1 MITMKQ
7 IFMTMGK
14 LLALMMPILIT
25 QMSTVGIGF
34 LNTVMAGHASA
45 VDLAGVSVGAGL
57 FLPVFESV
65 IGLLMAASP
74 IIAQMRGQNQL
85 EKVPGLIRLGL
96 YIALGIGVAFHM
108 LYSFGC
114 HLVFTWMGIEASVAL
129 IAERYLF
136 YMVITMYVGA
146 LIIPLRSLVDAMGHP
161 ALSMQIFLLA
171 IPINGI
177 LDYLLVYGNWGFPK
191 LGGSGAGAATALTY
205 IAILFFFLF
214 VVIRR
219 NICNGRHIFQSFSVS
234 FTNVREYL
242 RLGIPSGLGVFM
254 ETSVFG
260 FLMVLM
266 AKFGTDT
273 LAAYQ
278 VANNYANMVYM
289 FPLSCSMAL
298 TILVGVSIGA
308 RNIKEAQRYRTSG
321 LLLALAGALCTV
333 VVTVHWH
340 ESIALLYA
348 DNWSVARD
356 AGLFLLF
363 AAGWQF
369 FDAIAAPIQG
379 ILRGYKDAAI
389 PFILSLF
396 AYWGIGIPAGV
407 FIDHYLWGH
416 AAAYWAGLVFSI
428 ACLALFMIVRLHQME
443 SKVFHLYFHASE
455 EVDDFDEFIQFLLQ
469 LYAPGMKEK
478 HAIPSS
484 VILPQGHVMG
494 GYSVGKSLYGIANC
508 GQVP

>member
-1 MITMKQ
+1 MKR
-7 IFMTMGK
+7 IFMSMVK

-34 LNTVMAGHASA
+34 LNTIMAGHASA

-57 FLPVFESV
+57 FLPVFEAV

-74 IIAQMRGQNQL
+74 LIAQLRGQNQL
-85 EKVPGLIRLGL
+85 EKVPGLIRVGL
-96 YIALGIGVAFHM
+96 FIALGIGIAFHV
-108 LYSFGC
+108 LYTFGRY
-114 HLVFTWMGIEASVAL
+114 LIFTWMGIDASVAL
-129 IAERYLF
+129 IAEQYLL

-146 LIIPLRSLVDAMGHP
+146 LIIPLRSLVDAMGQP

-171 IPINGI
+171 IPINGF
-177 LDYLLVYGNWGFPK
+177 LDYLLVYGHWGFPR
-191 LGGSGAGAATALTY
+191 LGGSGAGAATAVTY
-205 IAILFFFLF
+205 SAILLFFLI
-214 VVIRR
+214 VVIRK
-219 NICNGRHIFQSFSVS
+219 NICNSRRIFQSFSVS
-234 FTNVREYL
+234 LQNVREYL
-242 RLGIPSGLGVFM
+242 RLGIPCGLGVFM

-289 FPLSCSMAL
+289 LPLSCSMAL
-298 TILVGVSIGA
+298 TILIGVSVGAKNIGEA
-308 RNIKEAQRYRTSG
+308 RLYRTSG
-321 LLLALAGALCTV
+321 LLLALFGALCTV
-333 VVTVHWH
+333 IVTVHWNN
-340 ESIALLYA
+340 SISLLYA
-348 DNWSVARD
+348 DSRSVAKE
-356 AGLFLLF
+356 AGFFLLF

-379 ILRGYKDAAI
+379 ILRGYKDTSI
-389 PFILSLF
+389 PFVLSLL
-396 AYWGIGIPAGV
+396 AYWGIGIPAGIL
-407 FIDHYLWGH
+407 IDHYLWSQ

-428 ACLALFMIVRLHQME
+428 ACLAAFMTMRLYQME
-443 SKVFHLYFHASE
+443 KKMLHLYFQDADE
-455 EVDDFDEFIQFLLQ
+455 EDDLDEFIQFLLQ
-469 LYAPGMKEK
+469 MYAPSIKEK
-478 HAIPSS
+478 HAVPSI
-484 VILPQGHVMG
+484 VILPQGHVIG